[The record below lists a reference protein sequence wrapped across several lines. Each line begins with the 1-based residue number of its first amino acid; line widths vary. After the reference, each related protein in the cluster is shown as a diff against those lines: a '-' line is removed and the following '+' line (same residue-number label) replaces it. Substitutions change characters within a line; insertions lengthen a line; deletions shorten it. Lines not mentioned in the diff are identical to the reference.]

1 MLLIPIIMKR
11 QPISLALVL
20 LIVGVLASCSAGKR
34 ALVKGYNSFESG
46 EYDVAIGYYQKA
58 VDEGAEVAESNYKI
72 AEAYRLSNRLQEA
85 LPYYEAAIDMG
96 IEDTAAV
103 FNYGMALKQNGK
115 YDEAKA
121 QLQEYV
127 KLSSD
132 TTLEHTERARQEIQN
147 LDNVSQ
153 IISKDAY
160 FEIRDV
166 ASVNTEGA
174 EYAPVAHRGDFS
186 FTSSRGSDKIYK
198 ATGTGFTNIFKAPIR
213 GDSVLIDQAQ
223 TLGEDFTT
231 EIINEGAITFS
242 PDGRVMVF
250 ARGNSGKRKGTK
262 DVNLYM
268 SVYKQGSWSTPQLMS
283 ISDPDS
289 WDSTPAFSRDGKTLY
304 FASNR
309 PGGQGEIDLYSAR
322 LDGVRW
328 SNVRNMGKTINTPG
342 NEMFPYVTDDG
353 KLYFSSDGHP
363 SLGALDIFVAVRRD
377 GEIKIE
383 NLGAP
388 VNSTADDF
396 GISFTSI
403 KDGYFT
409 SNRSSG
415 KGDDD
420 IYAFVNN
427 DPSLKT
433 VNYFVAGTT
442 VTTNEESGEEQL
454 LEDVKVRLVYPGGG
468 VIGTENSGDSSQFQF
483 GVEGG
488 TNYEI
493 VGEKE
498 GYFTTR
504 LPFTTIG
511 KTIPQEDLVDLVTD
525 TTFTTKLVLNKIVLD
540 KSIVLENIYYEFN
553 EAYITDAAALELD
566 KLVKVLEDNPNINI
580 ELSSHT
586 DARASNEFNQELSQR
601 RAESAVQY
609 LVDSGIAPGR
619 ITAKGYGE
627 EQLIIKNAVTE
638 EQHQVNR
645 RTEFKVVGINSS
657 QADRGSE

>member
-1 MLLIPIIMKR
+1 MTK
-11 QPISLALVL
+11 QPISLALTLMIAAVL
-20 LIVGVLASCSAGKR
+20 VSCNAGKR
-34 ALVKGYNSFESG
+34 ALVKGYNSFEGG
-46 EYDVAIGYYQKA
+46 EYDVAIGHYQKA
-58 VDEGAEVAESNYKI
+58 VNEGVEAAESNYKI
-72 AEAYRLSNRLQEA
+72 AEAYRLSNRLHEA

-96 IEDTAAV
+96 VADTAAV
-103 FNYGMALKQNGK
+103 FNYAMALKQNGK
-115 YDEAKA
+115 YDDAKK
-121 QLQEYV
+121 QLQAYV

-147 LDNVSQ
+147 LDNLSQ
-153 IISKDAY
+153 IFSKDVY
-160 FEIRDV
+160 YKIKDV

-174 EYAPVAHRGDFS
+174 EYAPVAHRGEFY
-186 FTSSRGSDKIYK
+186 FTSSRGSEKVYK
-198 ATGTGFTNIFKAPIR
+198 ATGTGFTNIFKAPIS
-213 GDSVLIDQAQ
+213 GDSVLVDQAQ
-223 TLGEDFTT
+223 TLGEDFAT

-250 ARGNSGKRKGTK
+250 ARGNNGKRKGTK

-268 SVYKQGSWSTPQLMS
+268 SVYKQGQWSTPQFMT
-283 ISDPDS
+283 INDPDA

-322 LDGVRW
+322 LDGIRW

-363 SLGALDIFVAVRRD
+363 SMGALDIFVAVRRD
-377 GEIKIE
+377 GEIQIE

-409 SNRSSG
+409 SNRASG

-420 IYAFVNN
+420 IYAFVND

-433 VNYFVAGTT
+433 VNYFVAGPT
-442 VTTNEESGEEQL
+442 VTIDEETGEEKMLQ
-454 LEDVKVRLVYPGGG
+454 DVKVQLVYPSGG
-468 VIGTENSGDSSQFQF
+468 VIANENSGDSSQFDF
-483 GVEGG
+483 KVEGG

-511 KTIPQEDLVDLVTD
+511 KTIPQEDLVAMVTD
-525 TTFTTKLVLNKIVLD
+525 TTFKTKLVLNKIVLD

-553 EAYITDAAALELD
+553 EAFITDAAAIELD
-566 KLVKVLEDNPNINI
+566 KLVNILEDNPTINI

-586 DARASNEFNQELSQR
+586 DVRASNEFNQELSQR

-609 LVDSGIAPGR
+609 LIESGIAPAR

-638 EQHQVNR
+638 EQHQINR

-657 QADRGSE
+657 QASRGSE